1 MIAGDQLGLTGSIPS
16 ADKPLRWICLLALF
30 PAIVL
35 FPICDAIAPVGRA
48 LQYLG
53 FVPEWSGKAADKL
66 PVTLAGC
73 AAFHYDIDASH
84 HVHQE
89 FCGKLLCKYS
99 HALAAFLRCMP
110 PFSCLAHRILPIICF
125 SAFRSTSAPSAPSA
139 HILHAVCE
147 IWEPQVLISFS
158 LIHAFFSLR
167 IAIHLI
173 RAYLRSDSDRFTCL
187 ECGSHAIKRTPRH
200 GAAWHEPSERPRNYD
215 YVGEYGDDDEPL
227 IGGSVN

>member
-53 FVPEWSGKAADKL
+53 FVPLGLSA
-66 PVTLAGC
+66 
-73 AAFHYDIDASH
+73 
-84 HVHQE
+84 
-89 FCGKLLCKYS
+89 
-99 HALAAFLRCMP
+99 M
-110 PFSCLAHRILPIICF
+110 F
-125 SAFRSTSAPSAPSA
+125 SAYLLFSRNGRGKQPTNYLLLWPDVLLFTMTLMHLIMFIRNFVGSWYWHRYPST
-139 HILHAVCE
+139 I
-147 IWEPQVLISFS
+147 VLATYSTMPLFVVI